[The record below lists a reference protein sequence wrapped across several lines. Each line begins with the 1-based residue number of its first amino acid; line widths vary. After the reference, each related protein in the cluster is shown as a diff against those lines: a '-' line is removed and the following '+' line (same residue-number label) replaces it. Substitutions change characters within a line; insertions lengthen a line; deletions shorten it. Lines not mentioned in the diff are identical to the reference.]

1 MNNIDQMRLNDFEYP
16 EKNILARLIKWPE
29 LRKDLKLQ
37 PKHFWDD
44 RHAAIVEALINNP
57 GLTDAHL
64 MNDAIRNKSAFG
76 GYEFVDTLINYPIP
90 SKHGMTN
97 DQLEVYHYYK
107 QREIKKKW
115 EDYEADPSDENAL
128 EMSGRI
134 QELNQF
140 EVHEDSSKLEIMSE
154 ILDDLHNVNE
164 TPVTPTGF
172 KTLDSLIGGFEDGQ
186 LNVIA
191 ARPSL
196 GKTALALQLGKQLAK
211 DNNEVVFCSMETR
224 EKNLT
229 QRLLANI
236 AKVSLSKFKNAARDM
251 SKEEVD
257 RVTDAMSVYHKMNLK
272 IVEKPQI
279 SPSEIRG
286 IANSMSDAEHGFIII
301 DYLQLMHSDKKHNSK
316 YEEVSQISRELK
328 VITQEFQNISIIAIA
343 QLNRG
348 VEQRQDKRPMM
359 SDLRD
364 SGGIEQDAS
373 MIMMLYRDDY
383 YHEPKDKQPG
393 APSELDVIVAKN
405 KDGEVG
411 TAKLEYYKN
420 IQRIY

>member
-1 MNNIDQMRLNDFEYP
+1 MFDDLRLTEVEYH
-16 EKNILARLIKWPE
+16 EKMVIARLLKWPE
-29 LRKDLKLQ
+29 LRRDLKLQ
-37 PKHFWDD
+37 PKHFQDD
-44 RHAAIVEALINNP
+44 RHAAVVEALINNP
-57 GLTDAHL
+57 NLTDADL
-64 MNDAIRNKSAFG
+64 MTDAIREKSKFG
-76 GYEFVDTLINYPIP
+76 GNQFVNLLLNFPVP
-90 SKHGMTN
+90 SKHGLGN
-97 DQLEVYHYYK
+97 DQYQVYDFF
-107 QREIKKKW
+107 KKRQISKMA
-115 EDYEADPSDENAL
+115 EDYQADPSNELAL

-134 QELNQF
+134 QELNHF
-140 EVHEDSSKLEIMSE
+140 EVHEDGSKLEIMSE

-164 TPVTPTGF
+164 TPATPTGF
-172 KTLDSLIGGFEDGQ
+172 KSLDSLIGGFEDGQ

-196 GKTALALQLGKQLAK
+196 RKTALALQLGKQLVK
-211 DNNEVVFCSMETR
+211 DNNEIVFCSMETR

-251 SKEEVD
+251 NVEEID
-257 RVTDAMSVYHKMNLK
+257 RVKDAMSVYHKMNLK

-279 SPSEIRG
+279 SPSEIHG

-316 YEEVSQISRELK
+316 YEEVSQIYRELK
-328 VITQEFQNISIIAIA
+328 VITQEFKNITIIAIA

-348 VEQRQDKRPMM
+348 EQRQDKRPMM
-359 SDLRD
+359 SDLRA

-383 YHEPKDKQPG
+383 YHESKDKP
-393 APSELDVIVAKN
+393 
-405 KDGEVG
+405 
-411 TAKLEYYKN
+411 
-420 IQRIY
+420 